1 LKTNPTTRLS
11 GKANIANSAIT
22 TSTMGGR
29 EKDIFTLGFDEP
41 LLSMITIA
49 CNNNNISTTSESNA

>member
-49 CNNNNISTTSESNA
+49 CNNNISTTSESNA